1 MLTLRLQ
8 YLFFSF
14 PKLCP
19 TDTFWHSPSA
29 AGEVRNLTFI
39 SQTSC
44 LSKFLWPILAH
55 QQGHIDMNLPS
66 NVHHRIHVDRYRT
79 NVIQMCPCL
88 YGLSQNFCE
97 SCLNITFWPFIKRC
111 LRFGFPFLVVC
122 FVSAVR
128 FDGIVAE
135 QPQDIHVMW
144 KRTDPSLFQFLVLAS
159 HKWQR
164 DIKKGAGR
172 GGEEGRRWLC
182 PTRVGGCA
190 SKQAASSCPT
200 TLFAALPS
208 CRSSLLGPAALPP
221 SHHQPDKTTR
231 TLGTHRASASSSGM
245 FEC

>member
-1 MLTLRLQ
+1 
-8 YLFFSF
+8 
-14 PKLCP
+14 
-19 TDTFWHSPSA
+19 
-29 AGEVRNLTFI
+29 
-39 SQTSC
+39 
-44 LSKFLWPILAH
+44 
-55 QQGHIDMNLPS
+55 MNLPS
-66 NVHHRIHVDRYRT
+66 NAHHRIHVDRYLT

-88 YGLSQNFCE
+88 YGLSQNSCE

-144 KRTDPSLFQFLVLAS
+144 KRTDPSLFQFLVFAS
-159 HKWQR
+159 CKCQR
-164 DIKKGAGR
+164 DIQKGAGR
-172 GGEEGRRWLC
+172 GGEEGEQVCEMALSSKSWGLC
-182 PTRVGGCA
+182 KQA
-190 SKQAASSCPT
+190 SSKQ
-200 TLFAALPS
+200 LPLDPVCCS
-208 CRSSLLGPAALPP
+208 AKLSEQLAGTRGPP